1 MRVLA
6 KAMFFILVALTLS
19 TGCSANM
26 VTSKKIEKL
35 ISENLEPGD
44 PFDTIEEFLRGQ
56 NLSFTYDRFSSRYS
70 SIIRDPAWYKPKGY
84 HSIVIHIYVDENKA
98 FQRAEVRDSYTL
110 I

>member
-6 KAMFFILVALTLS
+6 KAMFCILVALTVIP
-19 TGCSANM
+19 GCSANM

-35 ISENLEPGD
+35 ISSSLEPGD
-44 PFDTIEEFLRGQ
+44 SSDTIEAFLRGQ
-56 NLSFTYDRFSSRYS
+56 DLSFTYNRFRSRYN

-84 HSIVIHIYVDENKA
+84 HSIVIHIYVDESKT